1 MATSWDGLGKDAR
14 RLEADIDAKL
24 AAFSRATAALSSI
37 RSTALGAPASGVSTA
52 TASGDAGRRRT
63 AGAPNGS
70 AAPDGFATAEH
81 ICTEVEGLLSRLA
94 AAVDSMS
101 RVQSA
106 TGSSAVGG
114 GGGASR
120 YMVARHADILRD
132 YTTEFQRTQRALVA
146 AREAA
151 DGLAGARAELLGG
164 GAGGGGP
171 STVAGG
177 LYAERSSLS
186 AASAGADAALN
197 AGAAL
202 REDLERQRQTF
213 ASMVAR
219 MDAVGERV
227 PGINRL
233 IGQIRRKRKR
243 DVMVMALVVATL
255 VFLTGLWKLA

>member
-24 AAFSRATAALSSI
+24 AAFGRATAALSSI
-37 RSTALGAPASGVSTA
+37 RSTALGGPASGVSTA
-52 TASGDAGRRRT
+52 TSLGD
-63 AGAPNGS
+63 GAPNGNATS
-70 AAPDGFATAEH
+70 DGFAAAEH

-94 AAVDSMS
+94 AAVDAMS
-101 RVQSA
+101 RAQSA
-106 TGSSAVGG
+106 TGSSAVGV

-120 YMVARHADILRD
+120 HMVARHADILRD

-146 AREAA
+146 SREAA
-151 DGLAGARAELLGG
+151 DGLACARAELLGG
-164 GAGGGGP
+164 GGGGAAA
-171 STVAGG
+171 VAGG

-186 AASAGADAALN
+186 AASTGADAALN

-233 IGQIRRKRKR
+233 IRQIRRKKKR

>member
-24 AAFSRATAALSSI
+24 AAFGRATAALSSI
-37 RSTALGAPASGVSTA
+37 RSTALGGPASGVSTA
-52 TASGDAGRRRT
+52 TSLGDAGRRRT
-63 AGAPNGS
+63 AGAPNGNATS
-70 AAPDGFATAEH
+70 DGFAAAEH

-94 AAVDSMS
+94 AAVDAMS
-101 RVQSA
+101 RAQSA
-106 TGSSAVGG
+106 TGSSAVGV

-120 YMVARHADILRD
+120 HMVARHADILRD

-146 AREAA
+146 SREAA
-151 DGLAGARAELLGG
+151 DGLACARAELLGG
-164 GAGGGGP
+164 GGGGAAA
-171 STVAGG
+171 VAGG

-186 AASAGADAALN
+186 AASTGADAALN

-233 IGQIRRKRKR
+233 IRQIRRKKKR

>member
-1 MATSWDGLGKDAR
+1 M
-14 RLEADIDAKL
+14 
-24 AAFSRATAALSSI
+24 
-37 RSTALGAPASGVSTA
+37 
-52 TASGDAGRRRT
+52 
-63 AGAPNGS
+63 
-70 AAPDGFATAEH
+70 
-81 ICTEVEGLLSRLA
+81 EGLLARLA
-94 AAVDSMS
+94 AAVDAMS
-101 RVQSA
+101 RAQSA
-106 TGSSAVGG
+106 TGAAAVGG

-120 YMVARHADILRD
+120 HAVARHADILRD
-132 YTTEFQRTQRALVA
+132 YTSEFRRTQRALVA

-164 GAGGGGP
+164 GGGGGT
-171 STVAGG
+171 SAVAGG

-186 AASAGADAALN
+186 AASAGADAALS

-233 IGQIRRKRKR
+233 IGQIRRKKKR

>member
-1 MATSWDGLGKDAR
+1 MIRWPTCTRAR
-14 RLEADIDAKL
+14 VALWST
-24 AAFSRATAALSSI
+24 AFSSL
-37 RSTALGAPASGVSTA
+37 APSQPLLA
-52 TASGDAGRRRT
+52 AGRRRA

-70 AAPDGFATAEH
+70 GGTDSYAAAEH
-81 ICTEVEGLLSRLA
+81 IRTEVEELLSRLA
-94 AAVDSMS
+94 ASVDAMS

-106 TGSSAVGG
+106 AGAAAA

-120 YMVARHADILRD
+120 HMVARHADILRD
-132 YTTEFQRTQRALVA
+132 YTTEFRRTQRALVA
-146 AREAA
+146 SREAA
-151 DGLAGARAELLGG
+151 DGLAGARAELLHD
-164 GAGGGGP
+164 AGGTPAAGG
-171 STVAGG
+171 GG
-177 LYAERSSLS
+177 LYAERTSLAS
-186 AASAGADAALN
+186 AGAGADAALN

-233 IGQIRRKRKR
+233 IGQIRRKKKR

-255 VFLTGLWKLA
+255 LFLTGLWKLT

>member
-1 MATSWDGLGKDAR
+1 MVELCAGRVPSACGFVPHPL
-14 RLEADIDAKL
+14 
-24 AAFSRATAALSSI
+24 
-37 RSTALGAPASGVSTA
+37 PA
-52 TASGDAGRRRT
+52 AGRRRT
-63 AGAPNGS
+63 AGAPLNG
-70 AAPDGFATAEH
+70 AAPADGFAAAEH
-81 ICTEVEGLLSRLA
+81 ICTEVEGLLARLA
-94 AAVDSMS
+94 AAVDAMS
-101 RVQSA
+101 RAQSA
-106 TGSSAVGG
+106 TGAAAVGG

-120 YMVARHADILRD
+120 HAVARHADILRD
-132 YTTEFQRTQRALVA
+132 YTSEFRRTQRALVA

-164 GAGGGGP
+164 GGGGGG
-171 STVAGG
+171 SSAVAGG

-186 AASAGADAALN
+186 AASAGADAALS

-233 IGQIRRKRKR
+233 IGQIRRKKKR

>member
-1 MATSWDGLGKDAR
+1 MWSCCCATGWL
-14 RLEADIDAKL
+14 LL
-24 AAFSRATAALSSI
+24 ASLT
-37 RSTALGAPASGVSTA
+37 GVSPLRVPLPHPLPA
-52 TASGDAGRRRT
+52 AGRRRT
-63 AGAPNGS
+63 AGAPNGNATS
-70 AAPDGFATAEH
+70 DGFAAAEH

-94 AAVDSMS
+94 AAVDAMS
-101 RVQSA
+101 RAQSA
-106 TGSSAVGG
+106 TGSSAVGV

-120 YMVARHADILRD
+120 HMVARHADILRD

-146 AREAA
+146 SREAA
-151 DGLAGARAELLGG
+151 DGLACARAELLGG
-164 GAGGGGP
+164 GGGGAAA
-171 STVAGG
+171 VAGG

-186 AASAGADAALN
+186 AASTGADAALN

-233 IGQIRRKRKR
+233 IRQIRRKKKR

>member
-1 MATSWDGLGKDAR
+1 MVVVVCVV
-14 RLEADIDAKL
+14 RLCNWL
-24 AAFSRATAALSSI
+24 AAAAGI
-37 RSTALGAPASGVSTA
+37 AGVSPLRVLLPHPLPA
-52 TASGDAGRRRT
+52 AGRRRT

-70 AAPDGFATAEH
+70 ATSDGFASAEH
-81 ICTEVEGLLSRLA
+81 ICTEVEGLLSQLA
-94 AAVDSMS
+94 AAVDAMS
-101 RVQSA
+101 RAQSA
-106 TGSSAVGG
+106 AASSAVGG

-120 YMVARHADILRD
+120 HMVARHADILRD

-146 AREAA
+146 SREAA

-164 GAGGGGP
+164 GGGGTP
-171 STVAGG
+171 SAVAGG

-186 AASAGADAALN
+186 AASTGADAALS

-233 IGQIRRKRKR
+233 IGQIRRKKKR